1 MSLKIRLQRAGAKKK
16 PFYRIVVATST
27 APRDGKFIEKIGTYN
42 PNVAKDSKE
51 RLVLNQERATFWL
64 KTGAV
69 PTERVAIFIAKLG
82 FANDNSAVTEI
93 MKKRD
98 NSIKISKAKIE
109 AEAAKKAAAEAAEK
123 AKADAAAAKAA
134 AEEAKA
140 AAEKAKADAEAAKA
154 AAATEAPVEAPAA

>member
-16 PFYRIVVATST
+16 PFYRIVVANST

-51 RLVLNQERATFWL
+51 RLTLNQERATFWL

-98 NSIKISKAKIE
+98 NSIKIA
-109 AEAAKKAAAEAAEK
+109 
-123 AKADAAAAKAA
+123 
-134 AEEAKA
+134 
-140 AAEKAKADAEAAKA
+140 KAKADAEAKKKAEAEAAAKAKEEAEAKA
-154 AAATEAPVEAPAA
+154 AAEAEKAAAAAAEAPAA